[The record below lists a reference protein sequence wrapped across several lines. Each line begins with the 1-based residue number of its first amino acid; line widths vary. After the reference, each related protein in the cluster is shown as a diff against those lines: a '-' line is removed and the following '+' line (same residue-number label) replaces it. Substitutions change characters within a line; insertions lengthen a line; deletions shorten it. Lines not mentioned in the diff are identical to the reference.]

1 MYAGKIHGARIRN
14 KCCWYKHFFLN
25 LEKSWVEQN
34 KSSNVLKVQK
44 EFTSQTQINKKTFKF
59 L

>member
-1 MYAGKIHGARIRN
+1 MYAGKIQGARIRN

-44 EFTSQTQINKKTFKF
+44 EFTSQTQINKKSF
-59 L
+59 